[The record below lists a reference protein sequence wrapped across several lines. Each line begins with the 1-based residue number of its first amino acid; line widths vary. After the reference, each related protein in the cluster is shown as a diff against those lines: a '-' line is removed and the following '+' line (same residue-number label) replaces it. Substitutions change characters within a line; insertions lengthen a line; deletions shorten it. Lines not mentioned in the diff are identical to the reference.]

1 MKKMRSLFFLAT
13 FSFVLQA
20 QEFSDLIQF
29 EADSYSTNLQT
40 QKTEVSGN
48 VHLRLGDRELY
59 ADKLSVEPSSG
70 DVECDGK
77 ILYRQGSLEIEA
89 KGVKFNLKTGLGVFY
104 DAAVRRP
111 GAFQLEGKEIERVGE
126 NVYNAKVAKISFC
139 QDCPQSWSLVGD
151 RVRVNTELYAE
162 FHHAVLQIK
171 DTPVLYLPFV
181 YYPAVDRRFSG
192 FLIPYFKFSTALG
205 AQIGIPFYFAPKNNF
220 DVTLDY
226 RYMSRGGHRN
236 DLQTRYVFSD
246 RSFFKSGTSWIRAPS
261 DVFGLSDRFG
271 INYEGRAQFLKNW
284 SFLAKG
290 HQISDVDMSTH
301 FEDDNLESRLPHLS
315 HDLAL
320 EAQFEN
326 YALSLGVLLPQ
337 NNLQRLDSELGA
349 VRWTL
354 PQLKVGT
361 PLTPLW
367 NRFFSSFRFE
377 ELSVR
382 RYEKSFGSSWIGKDP
397 VSDFIVSGDR
407 YTGLFDFSIPL
418 NFDFLRSFSKLQYR
432 GDLYSFGPG
441 VDTKHA
447 SRTKLSLEQTFEGD
461 VWKVWNTGWS
471 DMPRLKHVVTP
482 FVSYFFSPP
491 DTHSNH
497 EFFKDCPGGGCTA
510 NAPRF
515 DLFDGGVPSEE
526 VRLGTEE
533 QERFLRQ
540 HSRLAYGFKTQLLGK
555 FSSHQ
560 QIQEILFLVLQHE
573 YDLKE
578 DTFGRW
584 RLFAQGKYDFL
595 TVALQVSWSPRSAR
609 LDVLNSLS
617 LDKKF
622 FALSLYQNV
631 NPSADN
637 LGGELKLKKL
647 GPFEFST
654 IQNFDRNE
662 GKLLDQKYFISY
674 ASFSKCWKFDFGL
687 KKRLGEN
694 DFEYSPSF
702 QVTYS
707 ESVKN
712 RENILNF

>member
-1 MKKMRSLFFLAT
+1 MMKIRSLFFLAA
-13 FSFVLQA
+13 FSFALHA

-59 ADKLSVEPSSG
+59 ADKLAVDPGSG
-70 DVECDGK
+70 DVDCDGK

-104 DAAVRRP
+104 DASVRRP

-171 DTPVLYLPFV
+171 DIPILYLPFV

-192 FLIPYFKFSTALG
+192 FLIPYFKFSTVLG
-205 AQIGIPFYFAPKNNF
+205 AQMGIPFYFAPNKNF
-220 DVTLDY
+220 DLTLDY

-246 RSFFKSGTSWIRAPS
+246 RSFFKSGTSWVRAPS
-261 DVFGLSDRFG
+261 SVFGLSDRYG
-271 INYEGRAQFLKNW
+271 IHYEGRSQFLTNW
-284 SFLAKG
+284 GFLAKG
-290 HQISDVDMSTH
+290 NQISDVDMSTH
-301 FEDDNLESRLPHLS
+301 FEDDSSESRLPHLS

-326 YALSLGVLLPQ
+326 FALSLGVLLPQ
-337 NNLQRLDSELGA
+337 NNLQRLDGNLGA

-361 PLTPLW
+361 PLTPFFDRL
-367 NRFFSSFRFE
+367 FSSFRFE

-382 RYEKSFGSSWIGKDP
+382 RYEKGFGSRAIGKDP
-397 VSDFIVSGDR
+397 LSDFIVSGDR
-407 YTGLFDFSIPL
+407 YTGLFDLSIPL
-418 NFDFLRSFSKLQYR
+418 NFDFLRSSSRLHYR
-432 GDLYSFGPG
+432 GDLYSFRNEEAN
-441 VDTKHA
+441 KHA
-447 SRTKLSLEQTFEGD
+447 TRTKLSLEQTLEGD

-471 DMPRLKHVVTP
+471 DMSRLKHIVTP
-482 FVSYFFSPP
+482 FVSFFYSPS

-497 EFFKDCPGGGCTA
+497 EFFKDCPDGVCPA
-510 NAPRF
+510 NTPRF
-515 DLFDGGVPSEE
+515 DLFDGGLPSEE
-526 VRLGTEE
+526 IRLGTEE
-533 QERFLRQ
+533 QERLLRQ
-540 HSRLAYGFKTQLLGK
+540 HSLLTYGFKTQLLGK
-555 FSSHQ
+555 FSNNQ
-560 QIQEILFLVLQHE
+560 QIQEIFFLGLNHE
-573 YDLKE
+573 YNLKE
-578 DTFGRW
+578 NTFGRW
-584 RLFAQGKYDFL
+584 RLFAQGKYEFVTL
-595 TVALQVSWSPRSAR
+595 ALQVSWRPRSAR

-617 LDKKF
+617 FDRKF
-622 FALSLYQNV
+622 FSLSLYQNV

-647 GPFEFST
+647 GPFEIST
-654 IQNFDRNE
+654 IQNFDRIE

-712 RENILNF
+712 REELLKF